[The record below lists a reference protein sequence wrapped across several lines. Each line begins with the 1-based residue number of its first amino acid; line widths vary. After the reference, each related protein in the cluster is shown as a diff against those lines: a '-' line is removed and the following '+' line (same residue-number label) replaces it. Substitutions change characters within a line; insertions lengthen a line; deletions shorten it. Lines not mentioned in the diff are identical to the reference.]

1 MAVCDLL
8 SFNRSTCLQPK
19 PADLGSDP
27 GSSTG
32 DGGAVGG
39 SLSVKGGSWL
49 NRARGVEAAVDE
61 WSWGS
66 PRGSASAGALLS
78 SFPCPLRPQEL
89 RASIWRTWACW
100 GEGVRDCGFP
110 PEPVPKPPPPALP
123 LLSFSWKF
131 LHFPY
136 KNG

>member
-1 MAVCDLL
+1 M
-8 SFNRSTCLQPK
+8 
-19 PADLGSDP
+19 
-27 GSSTG
+27 
-32 DGGAVGG
+32 
-39 SLSVKGGSWL
+39 
-49 NRARGVEAAVDE
+49 DE

-89 RASIWRTWACW
+89 RARIWRTWACW
-100 GEGVRDCGFP
+100 GEGVRDCGSP
-110 PEPVPKPPPPALP
+110 PEPVPKPPPQSRLSQGNAASTPPALP